1 MEQERSAFTCRVSD
15 DITTLSVMIGEGQLG
30 ATFVFRGDDIL
41 VQGGIA
47 IGQLNL
53 GPGIALVGTKISVES
68 LVNDVVSE
76 SNRMSVRY
84 VVRNGASETVFVASH
99 DVSLHVLEIMDSIL
113 RSAASG
119 QRIDLEHQCARP
131 AAMRDDLPFGQLD

>member
-1 MEQERSAFTCRVSD
+1 MEQERSAFTCKVSD

-53 GPGIALVGTKISVES
+53 GRGVALVGTKISVES

-99 DVSLHVLEIMDSIL
+99 DVAMARNMCRFVSDITFD
-113 RSAASG
+113 ASK
-119 QRIDLEHQCARP
+119 P
-131 AAMRDDLPFGQLD
+131 